1 MITKS
6 DGIRFIDGSGH
17 ILVIAPHGPFI
28 DGAYQNDLR
37 TGVIAEEIQHR
48 LKCTAVIN
56 DRFFKPKGPIK
67 KDAANYYLD
76 VYRIDHAAKVPGYL
90 DGIRDIVDAPGKTMV
105 LWVHGIADDV
115 ALRQGEDHVARG
127 LFSGEPDALHA
138 LIGFGQGKDPKKGDP
153 KNRLSA
159 RTQTVEI
166 FRDALTRGGLTT
178 LLTHPEGSNFRG
190 RDEKRLNQW
199 FNHLGYGVDRVES
212 IQLEIREKGFR
223 DSQANALKTAG
234 IIAEALRDIALP

>member
-1 MITKS
+1 MTDIS
-6 DGIRFIDGSGH
+6 DGVRFIDGSGN

-37 TGVIAEEIQHR
+37 TGIIAEEIQHQ
-48 LKCTAVIN
+48 LKCTAIIN

-67 KDAANYYLD
+67 KDAANYFLD
-76 VYRIDHAAKVPGYL
+76 VFRIDHAGKVPGYL
-90 DGIRDIVDAPGKTMV
+90 DGIRDVVDIPGKTTV

-115 ALRQGEDHVARG
+115 AFRQAEEHISQG
-127 LFSGEPDALHA
+127 LFSRNPAALHA

-153 KNRLSA
+153 KDRLSA
-159 RTQTVEI
+159 QIQTVEI
-166 FRDALTRGGLTT
+166 FRDALTRGGMTT
-178 LLTHPEGSNFRG
+178 LLTYPEASNFRG

-199 FNHLGYGVDRVES
+199 FNHLGYGFDRVES

-223 DSQANALKTAG
+223 DSKENASKTAG
-234 IIAEALRDIALP
+234 IIAKALLKAAVL